1 MAGENPILQKVGT
14 GIVIYLES
22 KSKTNLSEMGRDLHL
37 SYSHLYYVIRDLEQR
52 GVVKTEKAGRQKIVE
67 LTENGKI
74 LAELLRQIREILKGR
89 SIKPN
94 IRQVS
99 RTKNRREI
107 SKIEIYGEKVDKIL
121 EKYNSTEKI
130 SAKDAR
136 ALGRLRKL
144 LLRTRPRN
152 KRLSELRKQI
162 LDKIGR
168 VGI

>member
-14 GIVIYLES
+14 EIVIYL
-22 KSKTNLSEMGRDLHL
+22 KNNSKTNLSEMGRDLHL

-52 GVVKTEKAGRQKIVE
+52 GVLRTEKAGREKIVE
-67 LTENGKI
+67 LTENGEI
-74 LAELLRQIREILKGR
+74 LAELLRNIKEILKGR
-89 SIKPN
+89 SIKPDIQQSN
-94 IRQVS
+94 RI
-99 RTKNRREI
+99 KNRREI

-121 EKYNSTEKI
+121 EKYNSAEKI

-162 LDKIGR
+162 LEKIGS